1 MNKKPTA
8 KNNAK
13 SNLFHFTSKM
23 YLVTYE
29 QSPGRIGYK
38 KYGIV
43 QVFNKPQAAQS
54 CLEKLLKEQA
64 QKPWPE
70 NYAIQ
75 YKLKTVDLT
84 NPLTTE
90 LFEYVY

>member
-1 MNKKPTA
+1 MEIKKPTA
-8 KNNAK
+8 N
-13 SNLFHFTSKM
+13 NLFHFTSKM

-29 QSPGRIGYK
+29 QSSGQLECK

-54 CLEKLLKEQA
+54 CLKKLLKEQQA
-64 QKPWPE
+64 KPWPE
-70 NYAIQ
+70 RRKIEYN
-75 YKLKTVDLT
+75 LKTVDLT

-90 LFEYVY
+90 LFEYLY